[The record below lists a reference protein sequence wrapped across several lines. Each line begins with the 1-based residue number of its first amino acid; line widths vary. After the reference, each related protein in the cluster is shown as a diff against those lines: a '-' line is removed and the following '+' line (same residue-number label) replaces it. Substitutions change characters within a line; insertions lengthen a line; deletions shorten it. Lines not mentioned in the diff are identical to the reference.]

1 MARSVIPTLEQAHK
15 TVSQLHNILA
25 EMYRTRQ
32 SRQLA
37 WIPQDLARLA
47 ILADSLSFH
56 ISEAKDPGSADYLDV
71 MKDPE

>member
-1 MARSVIPTLEQAHK
+1 MARSVVPTLVDAHR

-56 ISEAKDPGSADYLDV
+56 VSEARDPGSADYIDIH
-71 MKDPE
+71 KDPE